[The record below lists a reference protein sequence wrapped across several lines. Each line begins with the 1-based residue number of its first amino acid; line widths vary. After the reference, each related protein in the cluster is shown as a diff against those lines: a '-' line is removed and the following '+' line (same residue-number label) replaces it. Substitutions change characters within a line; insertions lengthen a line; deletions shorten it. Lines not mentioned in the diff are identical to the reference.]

1 MEMLIKDARIVD
13 YANDFAGD
21 IYVKDGIITEIGKNL
36 NKNCSVINAGGK
48 VLMPAFVDLHSHF
61 RDPGLEY
68 KEDIETGS
76 RAAVR
81 GGYTAVNLM
90 PNTKP
95 VCSDMKTV
103 DYVLDKAKKVG
114 LLDVHQAA
122 SITKDL
128 EGTDISHL
136 EKLTDAVKCIS
147 DDGKGVY
154 DSVVMLR
161 AMEFAAKKGLV
172 VMAHEEDAKI
182 SPISQRLSENL
193 MTARDIALA
202 KHTGCHL
209 HVCHV
214 STKEAMDEVVRAKM
228 AGYKITCE
236 ITPHH
241 VALTDRVDYKVNP
254 PLRSIED
261 VKYIVN
267 CIKGGFV
274 DAIGTDHAPHT
285 AEDKKNGACGISGI
299 ETAFS
304 VCYTSLVKKH
314 VISLNKLSE
323 LMSKNPAEILRINKG
338 KIEIGCEGDF
348 VLVDVSER
356 YTVDSSD
363 FQSKGKNTPFDG
375 MELYGTV
382 LKTIKGGKVV
392 YERNKKQIPA
402 DKKGE
407 KI

>member
-1 MEMLIKDARIVD
+1 MELLIKEARIVD
-13 YANDFAGD
+13 YTNDFIGD
-21 IYVKDGIITEIGKNL
+21 IYVKDGIITEIGRNL
-36 NKNCSVINAGGK
+36 NKNCKVINADKK

-90 PNTKP
+90 ANTKP
-95 VCSDMKTV
+95 VCSSMETV
-103 DYVLDKAKKVG
+103 NYVLNKAKEIG
-114 LLDVHQAA
+114 LADIHQAV
-122 SITKDL
+122 SITNNFDGK
-128 EGTDISHL
+128 DISHL
-136 EKLTDAVKCIS
+136 ESLSEEVKCIS

-154 DSVVMLR
+154 DSAVMLR
-161 AMEFAAKKGLV
+161 AMETAVKKNLV
-172 VMAHEEDAKI
+172 VMAHEEDCEIVSI
-182 SPISQRLSENL
+182 SDRLSENL
-193 MTARDIALA
+193 MTARDVALA
-202 KHTGCHL
+202 KYTGCHL

-214 STKEAMDEVVRAKM
+214 STKEAMDEIVRAKI
-228 AGYKITCE
+228 AGHKITCE

-241 VALTDRVDYKVNP
+241 IALTDKIDYKVNP

-267 CIKGGFV
+267 CIKSGFV

-285 AEDKKNGACGISGI
+285 AEDKRNGACGISGI

-304 VCYTSLVKKH
+304 VCYTSLVKKR
-314 VISLNKLSE
+314 VINLKKLSE
-323 LMSKNPAEILRINKG
+323 LMSKKPAEILSLNKG

-348 VLVDVSER
+348 VIVDLDER
-356 YTVDSSD
+356 YTVNAKQ

-382 LKTIKGGKVV
+382 IKTIKGGEVV
-392 YERNKKQIPA
+392 YSI
-402 DKKGE
+402 
-407 KI
+407 

>member
-1 MEMLIKDARIVD
+1 MEILIKNARIVD
-13 YANDFAGD
+13 YAYDFIGD
-21 IYVKDGIITEIGKNL
+21 IYVKDGIITEIGKGL
-36 NKNCSVINAGGK
+36 NKTCEVIDAEGA
-48 VLMPAFVDLHSHF
+48 VLMPAFIDLHSHF
-61 RDPGLEY
+61 RDPGLTY

-76 RAAVR
+76 KAAVK

-90 PNTKP
+90 ANTKP

-103 DYVLDKAKKVG
+103 NYVLNKAREVG
-114 LLDVHQAA
+114 LIDVHQTV

-128 EGTDISHL
+128 EGKDISHL
-136 EKLTDAVKCIS
+136 ENIDCSVKCIS

-154 DSVVMLR
+154 DSKIMLE
-161 AMEFAAKKGLV
+161 AMEVAEKKQLV
-172 VMAHEEDAKI
+172 VMAHTEDEKI

-202 KHTGCHL
+202 KYTGCHL
-209 HVCHV
+209 HLCHV
-214 STKEAMDEVVRAKM
+214 STKEAMDEVVRAKI

-241 VALTDRVDYKVNP
+241 IALTDKVDYKVNP
-254 PLRSIED
+254 PLRTIED
-261 VKYIVN
+261 VRYIVN
-267 CIKGGFV
+267 SIKAGYV

-304 VCYTSLVKKH
+304 VCYTSLVKNNT
-314 VISLNKLSE
+314 ITLNKLSE
-323 LMSKNPAEILRINKG
+323 LMSKNPGEILKLNKG
-338 KIEIGCEGDF
+338 KIEIGYEGDF
-348 VLVDVSER
+348 VILDLKEK
-356 YTVDSSD
+356 YTVNSKN
-363 FQSKGKNTPFDG
+363 FESKGKNTPFDG

-392 YERNKKQIPA
+392 YEQL
-402 DKKGE
+402 
-407 KI
+407 